1 MVLKSCG
8 LYARYSYLSKFIGW
22 NKKWTGCPLKRHLLL
37 WLIETSCNCLKRLQ
51 IICLSS
57 SSCITKI
64 PIKKISRRPGMQNF
78 SNLTLNQ
85 WMGFWSRIKGKPT
98 IVHNKMT
105 HIPRDCQKVQKKEEK
120 GERRAWKPGK
130 TLCSFARPCSYNYM
144 PWDLYYKLKTWHN
157 PLLLKS
163 LAFLLFTHLYT
174 PPRLPNLYAP
184 QN

>member
-1 MVLKSCG
+1 MYVCHIKCPHTLCWKLLHLLSAYYINVIHGVEILRVICKVFVLVKVHW
-8 LYARYSYLSKFIGW
+8 LKQEMNWLSS
-22 NKKWTGCPLKRHLLL
+22 KRHLLL

-78 SNLTLNQ
+78 SNSTLNQ

-105 HIPRDCQKVQKKEEK
+105 HIPRDC
-120 GERRAWKPGK
+120 
-130 TLCSFARPCSYNYM
+130 
-144 PWDLYYKLKTWHN
+144 
-157 PLLLKS
+157 
-163 LAFLLFTHLYT
+163 
-174 PPRLPNLYAP
+174 
-184 QN
+184 